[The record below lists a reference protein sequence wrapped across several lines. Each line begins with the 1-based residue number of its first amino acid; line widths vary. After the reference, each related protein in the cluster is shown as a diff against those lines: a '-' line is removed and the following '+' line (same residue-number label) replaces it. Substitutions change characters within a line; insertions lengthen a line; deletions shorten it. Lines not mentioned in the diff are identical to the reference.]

1 MKQLDLQK
9 ILCDILECP
18 LSGKETRAHFQ
29 PPPNV
34 KLVYPAIVYNLQDI
48 PTIRADNRL
57 YKYDRLY
64 TLTLMDKRPNSPL
77 VDKLMELSTIEFDRS
92 FRSGDLNHWVYT
104 IY

>member
-18 LSGKETRAHFQ
+18 ISGKETRAHFQ

-34 KLVYPAIVYNLQDI
+34 KLVYPAIVYNLQGI
-48 PTIRADNRL
+48 PAIRADNRI
-57 YKYDRLY
+57 YKYDRTY
-64 TLTLMDKRPNSPL
+64 MLTLMDKRPNSPL
-77 VDKLMELSTIEFDRS
+77 VDKIMELPNVDFNRS
-92 FRSGDLNHWVYT
+92 FRSGDLNHWAFT